1 MRIEQSM
8 ADPQQPVY
16 RITRR
21 AEAVRLM
28 LGSSC

>member
-8 ADPQQPVY
+8 ADY
-16 RITRR
+16 RSGRLTDHMLSH
-21 AEAVRLM
+21 AVRLM